1 MCICVRVFISGLG
14 TSDGEVQL
22 SRSEMERSDFT
33 GWKFAVAVIVACW
46 QTLVGGNEALSH
58 YTNCVVVY
66 GHLLLTNNNA
76 QFCENETTLSS
87 CYSVWYL
94 SSSGKMASSS
104 SYFSW
109 NTKRT
114 DETPS
119 DYLNLSTNEVKNIG
133 LVGEARS
140 GKSSFVKAIMRY
152 ASLFDSTTMFKLS
165 S

>member
-1 MCICVRVFISGLG
+1 
-14 TSDGEVQL
+14 
-22 SRSEMERSDFT
+22 
-33 GWKFAVAVIVACW
+33 
-46 QTLVGGNEALSH
+46 
-58 YTNCVVVY
+58 
-66 GHLLLTNNNA
+66 
-76 QFCENETTLSS
+76 
-87 CYSVWYL
+87 
-94 SSSGKMASSS
+94 MASSS